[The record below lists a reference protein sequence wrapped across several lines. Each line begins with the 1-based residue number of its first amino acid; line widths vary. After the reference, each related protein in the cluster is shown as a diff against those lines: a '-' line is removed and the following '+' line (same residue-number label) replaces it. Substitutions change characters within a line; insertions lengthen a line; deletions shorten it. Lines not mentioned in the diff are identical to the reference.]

1 MSVASWVDV
10 QAGRLVARSNWD
22 RYTPRV
28 RVAWA
33 VVCWL
38 VGLTVTLVVLAVLK
52 ADMLFIVVW
61 TVAVQSMAGPH
72 AGGERSE
79 VPRPHEGRRLGRIRG
94 GIPSGPSC
102 SHLNRAG
109 GITTTPERR
118 TRRPRRAWSR
128 EPGHLSATLMVA
140 IRARLRRAPLVRG
153 HLRRQRAG
161 ATASGAES
169 SGSEAPFQDGQR
181 PRVRLSRRPGRVRRQ
196 RTRRPVP

>member
-61 TVAVQSMAGPH
+61 TVAVQSWLALMLAANVRKSRGLMKAAVWAGFGVVFLPVLL
-72 AGGERSE
+72 APTSIALGG
-79 VPRPHEGRRLGRIRG
+79 
-94 GIPSGPSC
+94 
-102 SHLNRAG
+102 
-109 GITTTPERR
+109 
-118 TRRPRRAWSR
+118 
-128 EPGHLSATLMVA
+128 
-140 IRARLRRAPLVRG
+140 
-153 HLRRQRAG
+153 
-161 ATASGAES
+161 
-169 SGSEAPFQDGQR
+169 
-181 PRVRLSRRPGRVRRQ
+181 
-196 RTRRPVP
+196 